1 MNALPS
7 SLTPERHSSNEL
19 QDRRYT
25 SEYDADARQ
34 LNRLLVQADRAEYQS
49 DKPYYHLYRR
59 QTNHGITPSLY
70 CMLLK
75 TTGLE
80 KHLAFLFEKLTPPEK
95 ESVVQWVENNVILPT
110 GAIRGRVSL
119 RMTPYLREPL
129 ERFGSRLTKH
139 LILCFGSQ
147 AAKTTLIILG
157 MLYRLVKDPQDAMWV
172 MPNRELAH
180 SFSKARWMKFV
191 EECEPALALVRKT
204 SKGEVDRHLFSFME
218 QHFVTMFL
226 KFVGSNSPANLSS
239 FPCGMIVM
247 DETDK
252 YGEQSKYEAA
262 ALDLAEE
269 RTKTFPFPLIVK
281 ASTPT
286 VEGRVIW
293 PEFLK
298 TDQRYFWL
306 PCPRCSKKI
315 ILKFSIKTEE
325 HGLCGVRWWREHEE
339 EAQTDGQ
346 WDMGKVAK
354 NAYYRCQECGG
365 EIQDYERP
373 HMLENGI
380 WIPSNPH
387 AEPGRFGYHL
397 SSLYSILSQKTSISA
412 VAVQWLLSKS
422 LLSAR
427 QNFINSWLAETWDGA
442 RAFDQQDIHFEEY
455 GLKTDSDG
463 STAILTIDVQENHF
477 WAVARRWIGPS
488 KEKPNGESWLL
499 AAERFE
505 TVEELEKIQADH
517 NIAGENVILDMAF
530 RPNQVARLI
539 IEKKWR
545 GAWGTDTK
553 SFWWQ
558 MGDGRRIERIYSTV
572 QLRDPHMGTALQ
584 DRTLQRARYFK
595 FSKDGALDLVSSLR
609 YADPAI
615 WHVSANVS
623 DRYQRQLNSKMKI
636 MVLNKRNG
644 RYKPIWKDL
653 YKESHLLDCEC
664 MQTIRAIQLGLIS
677 VPDERIDINT

>member
-1 MNALPS
+1 MKVAALP
-7 SLTPERHSSNEL
+7 E
-19 QDRRYT
+19 
-25 SEYDADARQ
+25 
-34 LNRLLVQADRAEYQS
+34 
-49 DKPYYHLYRR
+49 
-59 QTNHGITPSLY
+59 
-70 CMLLK
+70 
-75 TTGLE
+75 
-80 KHLAFLFEKLTPPEK
+80 HLAFIRDILRPPIK
-95 ESVVQWVENNVILPT
+95 ESVVKWVEGNVTLPT

-129 ERFGSRLTKH
+129 ERFGDRLTKH

-180 SFSKARWMKFV
+180 SFSKARWMKFI
-191 EECEPALALVRKT
+191 EECEPAQALVRKT
-204 SKGEVDRHLFSFME
+204 SKGEVDRHLHSFME

-293 PEFLK
+293 PEFMK
-298 TDQRYFWL
+298 TDQRYYWVT
-306 PCPRCSKKI
+306 CPRCSKRI
-315 ILKFSIKTEE
+315 TLGFSVKTET
-325 HGLCGVRWWREHEE
+325 HGLCGLRWWDQDETESK
-339 EAQTDGQ
+339 TDGE
-346 WDMGKVAK
+346 WDLAK
-354 NAYYRCQECGG
+354 IRENAHYKCQECGRK
-365 EIQDYERP
+365 ILDYERP
-373 HMLENGI
+373 AMLETGE
-380 WIPSNPH
+380 WRPSNPL

-397 SSLYSILSQKTSISA
+397 SSLYSILSQKTSLASIA
-412 VAVQWLLSKS
+412 AQWILSKS

-442 RAFDQQDIHFEEY
+442 KAFDQSDIQIEEY
-455 GLKTDSDG
+455 DPTIASDG

-477 WAVARRWIGPS
+477 WAVARRWAPPS
-488 KEKPNGESWLL
+488 KGKPNGESWLL
-499 AAERFE
+499 AADRFE
-505 TVEELEKIQADH
+505 TVEDLEKLQKD
-517 NIAGENVILDMAF
+517 NGIAGENVILDMAF

-539 IEKKWR
+539 IEKNWR

-558 MGDGRRIERIYSTV
+558 LGDGRRIERIYSTV
-572 QLRDPHMGTALQ
+572 QVRDPHMGTAMQ
-584 DRTLQRARYFK
+584 DRTMQRARYFK
-595 FSKDGALDLVSSLR
+595 FCKSSGLDILSSLR

-623 DRYQRQLNSKMKI
+623 DRYQRQMNARMKVMI
-636 MVLNKRNG
+636 QNKRTG
-644 RYKPIWKDL
+644 RYVPLWKDL
-653 YKESHLLDCEC
+653 YKEAHLQDCEV
-664 MQTIRAIQLGLIS
+664 MQAIRAIQLGLIS
-677 VPDERIDINT
+677 VPDEKMEISI

>member
-1 MNALPS
+1 
-7 SLTPERHSSNEL
+7 
-19 QDRRYT
+19 
-25 SEYDADARQ
+25 
-34 LNRLLVQADRAEYQS
+34 
-49 DKPYYHLYRR
+49 
-59 QTNHGITPSLY
+59 
-70 CMLLK
+70 MLLDIK
-75 TTGLE
+75 GMSH
-80 KHLAFLFEKLTPPEK
+80 HLKFLYDMMSPPVQ
-95 ESVVQWVENNVILPT
+95 ESVVDWVENNVIIPT

-129 ERFGSRLTKH
+129 ERFGDRLTKH

-172 MPNRELAH
+172 MSNRELAH

-204 SKGEVDRHLFSFME
+204 SRGEIDRHLFSFME

-226 KFVGSNSPANLSS
+226 KFVGSNSPSNLASH
-239 FPCGMIVM
+239 PCGVIVM

-269 RTKTFPFPLIVK
+269 RVKTFPFPLIVK

-298 TDQRYFWL
+298 TDQRYYWV
-306 PCPRCSKKI
+306 PCPRCERN
-315 ILKFSIKTEE
+315 ILFKLSIKTEE
-325 HGLCGVRWWREHEE
+325 HGLCGIRWWHEHED
-339 EAQTDGQ
+339 EAKTDGN
-346 WDMGKVAK
+346 WDMAKVAQL
-354 NAYYRCQECGG
+354 AYYKCQACGG
-365 EIQDYERP
+365 QIQEYERP
-373 HMLENGI
+373 NMIEHGN
-380 WIPSNPH
+380 WVPSNLH

-397 SSLYSILSQKTSISA
+397 SSIYSILSPKTSLASIA
-412 VAVQWLLSKS
+412 IQWLLSRN

-427 QNFINSWLAETWDGA
+427 QNFINSWLAETWDGSQA
-442 RAFDQQDIHFEEY
+442 YDQRDIHIDTYDPTIAPE
-455 GLKTDSDG
+455 G

-477 WAVARRWIGPS
+477 WAVARRWNKPS

-499 AAERFE
+499 EAERFE
-505 TVEELEKIQADH
+505 TIDELDRIQQKF

-530 RPNQVARLI
+530 RPNQVARTI
-539 IEKKWR
+539 IDKKWR

-558 MGDGRRIERIYSTV
+558 MGDGRRLERIYSTV
-572 QLRDPHMGTALQ
+572 QIRDPHMGTAMQ
-584 DRTLQRARYFK
+584 DRTLERARYFK
-595 FSKDGALDLVSSLR
+595 FYKDGALDLVSSLR
-609 YADPAI
+609 YAEPAI

-623 DRYQRQLNSKMKI
+623 ARYQRQMNSRVKVMI
-636 MVLNKRNG
+636 QNKRTG
-644 RYKPIWKDL
+644 RYQAIWKDL
-653 YKESHLLDCEC
+653 YKDNHLLDCEC
-664 MQTIRAIQLGLIS
+664 MQVIRAIQLGLIS
-677 VPDERIDINT
+677 VPDERIDIAQ